1 MVYLTLN
8 NKKITFDFEFCYN
21 LHIQELGSANVMKAF
36 HSILQMEDVIE
47 RELGKT
53 LPKAQRT
60 RGLSSYHKFKQKS

>member
-47 RELGKT
+47 RELGKKKI
-53 LPKAQRT
+53 LILR
-60 RGLSSYHKFKQKS
+60 